1 MSCIPRFLIRLVLAA
16 VCGVIGVRVSTA
28 QDRELPIALHPDNPH
43 YFLWRG
49 APTILITSGEHY
61 GAVLNLDFDYKA
73 YLQTL
78 QKDGLNHTRTWVG
91 TYREVPAACNITDN
105 TLAPLPGR
113 YICPW
118 ARSDTPGYFDKG
130 NKFDLTKWDDAYF
143 ERLRDF
149 MSVARRCGVVVELN
163 FFCPNYKEE
172 LWQASPMNAANN
184 VNGIGDCERTEPYT
198 LKHPDLLRVQQAV
211 VRKVVSELQDFDNLY
226 YEVCNEPYFGGVTM
240 EWQHKIVDTI
250 AGAEKDFPHQHL
262 ISLNVANGRKKVK
275 NPHAAVSIFNFHY
288 CHPPD
293 TVAMNYGLNKAIG
306 ENETGFRGRD
316 NRYYRTEGW
325 DFIIAGGAVYSNL
338 DYSFAVGHENGTAKI
353 NAPGGGGPE
362 LWKQLRILK
371 DFIAGFD
378 FIGMKPDDSII
389 KAGVPEGTTARV
401 LAEPGKAYAVYVKG
415 NSLASLSL
423 DLPPGSYT
431 AEWLNTKTGLVDK
444 IESFEHSGA
453 TRTLAAPAYTD
464 DIALRILRGDRRRRG
479 LLFDSDFEDE
489 SLEGWRISG
498 NAPTITNERARA
510 GRRALRTSLD
520 RRKDRVPYRTEVSGP
535 RADVGKE
542 YWYGFSI
549 FLPQSYRTDRI
560 WEIVAQWHGVPD
572 LDDGE
577 NWRNPVMAL
586 STTNGRWDWVSRW
599 DDKRNT
605 FASGKREY
613 GGTRK
618 YDLGPYERDV
628 WTDWVVHIKWSYG
641 PDGVLEVWKNGAKV
655 IEQNGPNAF
664 NDQRGPYFKMG
675 LYKGW
680 RDPDRPS
687 DAADK
692 RLLYHDEFRM
702 GAATAT
708 YTDVAPGP

>member
-91 TYREVPAACNITDN
+91 TYREVPASFNITDN

-325 DFIIAGGAVYSNL
+325 DFIIAGGALYNNL
-338 DYSFAVGHENGTAKI
+338 DYSFTRTNAEGTFLDYKS
-353 NAPGGGGPE
+353 PGGGNPTLRKE
-362 LWKQLRILK
+362 LKILA
-371 DFIAGFD
+371 DFVQGFD
-378 FIGMKPDDSII
+378 FLQMVPHN
-389 KAGVPEGTTARV
+389 KAVKKIEPGRFSARV
-401 LAEPGKAYAVYVKG
+401 LAEEGKQYAVYIHEPQKKNTKPGPKG
-415 NSLASLSL
+415 SAEVVLK
-423 DLPPGSYT
+423 LPKGAYL
-431 AEWLNTKTGLVDK
+431 AEWVKTKDGTVAARQQFDHAGGNRTLSSP
-444 IESFEHSGA
+444 SFEI
-453 TRTLAAPAYTD
+453 
-464 DIALRILRGDRRRRG
+464 DIALRVRLAG
-479 LLFDSDFEDE
+479 E
-489 SLEGWRISG
+489 SR
-498 NAPTITNERARA
+498 
-510 GRRALRTSLD
+510 
-520 RRKDRVPYRTEVSGP
+520 
-535 RADVGKE
+535 
-542 YWYGFSI
+542 
-549 FLPQSYRTDRI
+549 
-560 WEIVAQWHGVPD
+560 
-572 LDDGE
+572 
-577 NWRNPVMAL
+577 
-586 STTNGRWDWVSRW
+586 
-599 DDKRNT
+599 
-605 FASGKREY
+605 
-613 GGTRK
+613 
-618 YDLGPYERDV
+618 
-628 WTDWVVHIKWSYG
+628 
-641 PDGVLEVWKNGAKV
+641 
-655 IEQNGPNAF
+655 
-664 NDQRGPYFKMG
+664 
-675 LYKGW
+675 
-680 RDPDRPS
+680 
-687 DAADK
+687 
-692 RLLYHDEFRM
+692 
-702 GAATAT
+702 
-708 YTDVAPGP
+708 